1 MRHLLLT
8 LTILFSSV
16 ALSAATAQFKRIWIE
31 TNVEKDGERGLMIH
45 ADFDLNGAKDKIV
58 QCQAIF
64 YATPGG
70 RALRD
75 INDRY
80 RLSPSLNYVSSSAYM
95 KAKTNAMD
103 IEDMEV
109 FIPADE
115 LHLKNQRKYRIYVK
129 MSIYT
134 DPGKT
139 GEFLAESDYIPFL
152 IDMSDLQCSGERFDY
167 DPTKPVVIPE
177 LPKVKQEEKPAVK
190 KEQQADNDEPK
201 RDKKGRIKPKKG
213 KVFIS

>member
-1 MRHLLLT
+1 MKFLLSIITIFLT
-8 LTILFSSV
+8 AVSIN
-16 ALSAATAQFKRIWIE
+16 AATAQFKRIWIE
-31 TNVEKDGERGLMIH
+31 TNVDKDGEKGLMIH

-75 INDRY
+75 INDSY
-80 RLSPSLNYVSSSAYM
+80 RLSPSLNYVSSSSYM
-95 KAKTNAMD
+95 KAKTNSMD
-103 IEDMEV
+103 ISDMEV
-109 FIPADE
+109 FIPANE
-115 LHLKNQRKYRIYVK
+115 LHLKNPRKYRIYVK

-152 IDMSDLQCSGERFDY
+152 IDMSDLHGAGQRFDY
-167 DPTKPVVIPE
+167 DPSKPVVVPE
-177 LPKVKQEEKPAVK
+177 LPKAKADDKPAVK
-190 KEQQADNDEPK
+190 KDEQINDDEPK

>member
-1 MRHLLLT
+1 MRHLLTIIALFLT
-8 LTILFSSV
+8 SISV
-16 ALSAATAQFKRIWIE
+16 SAATAQFKRIWIE
-31 TNVEKDGERGLMIH
+31 TNVDKDGEKGLMIH
-45 ADFDLNGAKDKIV
+45 SDFDLNGAKDKVV

-64 YATPGG
+64 YAAPGG

-75 INDRY
+75 INDNY
-80 RLSPSLNYVSSSAYM
+80 RLSPSLNYVSSSSYM

-103 IEDMEV
+103 INDMEV

-115 LHLKNQRKYRIYVK
+115 LHLKNKRKYRIYVK
-129 MSIYT
+129 VSIYT

-139 GEFLAESDYIPFL
+139 GEFLAESDYIPFI
-152 IDMSDLQCSGERFDY
+152 IDMNNLQASGERFDY
-167 DPTKPVVIPE
+167 DPSKPVVVPQ
-177 LPKVKQEEKPAVK
+177 LPKVKAEEQPVVKEPQPAN
-190 KEQQADNDEPK
+190 EEEPK